1 MSEDDLIEEVA
12 CRFLDILGLPISASG
27 EQTEDALVDHA
38 MEGKL
43 IYINSNTKVICS
55 LPNPIIKTK
64 IISNERKR

>member
-1 MSEDDLIEEVA
+1 MNEDELIEEVA
-12 CRFLDILGLPISASG
+12 GRFLDILGLPISVSG

-43 IYINSNTKVICS
+43 IYINSNTKIICS

-64 IISNERKR
+64 INSNERI

>member
-12 CRFLDILGLPISASG
+12 GRFLDILGLPISASG
-27 EQTEDALVDHA
+27 EQTEDALVHHA

-64 IISNERKR
+64 INSNERI

>member
-12 CRFLDILGLPISASG
+12 GRFLDILGLPISASG
-27 EQTEDALVDHA
+27 EQTEDALVHHA

-43 IYINSNTKVICS
+43 IYINCNTKVICS

-64 IISNERKR
+64 INSNERI

>member
-1 MSEDDLIEEVA
+1 MSEDELIEEVA
-12 CRFLDILGLPISASG
+12 GRFLDILGLPISASG

-43 IYINSNTKVICS
+43 IYINSNTKIICS

-64 IISNERKR
+64 INLNERI